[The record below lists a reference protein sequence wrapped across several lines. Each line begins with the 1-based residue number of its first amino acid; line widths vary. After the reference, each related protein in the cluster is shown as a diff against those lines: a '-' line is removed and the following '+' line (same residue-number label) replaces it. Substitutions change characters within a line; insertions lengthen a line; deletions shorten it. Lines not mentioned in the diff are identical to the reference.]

1 MEIRK
6 EILDE
11 LIAGYKDPEDLIG
24 DKGLLRQLT
33 KALLERA
40 MESELTHELGYE
52 KNDKR
57 AIKGSGNRRN
67 GSSAKTVRS
76 KHGEI
81 SLDVPRDRDA
91 EFEPVLIKKHQ
102 RHSVGVA
109 PTRP

>member
-11 LIAGYKDPEDLIG
+11 LIRDYRNPEDLIG
-24 DKGLLRQLT
+24 ESGLLKQLT

-40 MESELTHELGYE
+40 MEAELTHELGYE
-52 KNDKR
+52 KNSR
-57 AIKGSGNRRN
+57 SGGSTSNRRN
-67 GSSAKTVRS
+67 GSSSKTVRS
-76 KHGEI
+76 KHGEVE
-81 SLDVPRDRDA
+81 LDIPRDRDS